1 MAATQ
6 AVLTYNTGGGE
17 VQGTR
22 EVMIIQ
28 TLYSLDHL
36 VGCYIQYSMIVIYR
50 VLLGLLFLGYIRV
63 ILESERL
70 GNLPK
75 ATELK
80 GPSQDSSPRGSSFK
94 AYFLI

>member
-6 AVLTYNTGGGE
+6 AVLTPNTAVGE

-36 VGCYIQYSMIVIYR
+36 VGCYIQYEY
-50 VLLGLLFLGYIRV
+50 LLSF
-63 ILESERL
+63 
-70 GNLPK
+70 
-75 ATELK
+75 TECC
-80 GPSQDSSPRGSSFK
+80 
-94 AYFLI
+94 

>member
-6 AVLTYNTGGGE
+6 AVLTPNTAEGE

-36 VGCYIQYSMIVIYR
+36 VGCYTQYSMSIYCH
-50 VLLGLLFLGYIRV
+50 LPSAARV
-63 ILESERL
+63 IIPRL
-70 GNLPK
+70 
-75 ATELK
+75 
-80 GPSQDSSPRGSSFK
+80 
-94 AYFLI
+94 